1 MISNILL
8 PLDFS
13 RYTDAALQYACFVA
27 KHQEATITGTA
38 VLIDPGLQKC
48 FGPAYAKM
56 SSWTEKLDKR
66 VLEKINQRIAN
77 LLDKFNKTC
86 QAEGVAHKTTEFQGT
101 CTEQIMFQ
109 SMFYDLLVIGFRS
122 SYYFDES
129 ENSENVEIPLEK
141 ILSQT
146 ITPILAVPKNFFPIT
161 KALIAFD
168 GSLPAARAM
177 KRFAYIARSKEVEFI
192 ILMAHPEQDT
202 AMYYLNKAEEY
213 MKSHGHQNITI
224 KWTSKNIITEI
235 KEQYMDEVDM
245 FIAGVH
251 SKDALKSFFLG
262 SLIKFLLH
270 EAKKPLFIGQ

>member
-13 RYTDAALQYACFVA
+13 SYTDSALQYACFVA
-27 KHQEATITGTA
+27 KRQEATITGTA
-38 VLIDPGLQKC
+38 VLIEPGIQKC

-56 SSWTEKLDKR
+56 PSWTEKLDKR
-66 VLEKINQRIAN
+66 VLEQINQRITKV
-77 LLDKFNKTC
+77 LDKFNKTC
-86 QAEGVAHKTTEFQGT
+86 EAEGVAHETTEFQGT

-109 SMFYDLLVIGFRS
+109 SMFYDLLVMGFRS
-122 SYYFDES
+122 SYYFDEL
-129 ENSENVEIPLEK
+129 ENVEMPLEK
-141 ILSQT
+141 ILSHT
-146 ITPILAVPKNFFPIT
+146 ITPILAVPKNFIPIR

-177 KRFAYIARSKEVEFI
+177 KCFANISRDKEVEFI
-192 ILMAHPEQDT
+192 ILMSHPEQDT
-202 AMYYLNKAEEY
+202 AMYYLNKAKEY
-213 MKSHGHQNITI
+213 MKAHGQPII
-224 KWTSKNIITEI
+224 KTEWTSRNIITEI
-235 KEQYMDEVDM
+235 KEKYMDEVDM

-262 SLIKFLLH
+262 SLIKYLLR

>member
-13 RYTDAALQYACFVA
+13 RYSDAALQYACFVA

-38 VLIDPGLQKC
+38 VLIAPGIQKC
-48 FGPAYAKM
+48 VGPAYAKM
-56 SSWTEKLDKR
+56 PSWAEELDKR
-66 VLEKINQRIAN
+66 VLEQINQRIAT

-86 QAEGVAHKTTEFQGT
+86 EAEGVAHVTTEFQGT
-101 CTEQIMFQ
+101 CPEQIMFQ
-109 SMFYDLLVIGFRS
+109 SMFYDLLVMGFRS
-122 SYYFDES
+122 SYYFE
-129 ENSENVEIPLEK
+129 ETENVEMPLEK

-146 ITPILAVPKNFFPIT
+146 ITPILAVPKKFSPIR

-177 KRFAYIARSKEVEFI
+177 KRFSLISREKEVEFT
-192 ILMAHPEQDT
+192 ILMSHPEQDT
-202 AMYYLNKAEEY
+202 AMYYLNKAQEY
-213 MKSHGHQNITI
+213 LKTHGHQNIQI
-224 KWTSKNIITEI
+224 KWTPKNIITEI
-235 KEQYMDEVDM
+235 KEQYMDKVDM

-251 SKDALKSFFLG
+251 SKDALKTFFLG
-262 SLIKFLLH
+262 SLIKFLLS